1 MSHKLW
7 LTEIHTILSGK
18 EFSGWLQYLA
28 LYKLV
33 VTVVVSADVVV
44 VDAVVVVE
52 VVVGSGVVFVDASV
66 VTVVVDAVLQS
77 QVWTSAEGCSTVVSW
92 GYSVSKSVVNIIGGI
107 GGNVGI
113 WGGGMEPRN
122 KPTLTIK

>member
-1 MSHKLW
+1 MVINGLYVTEEHLW
-7 LTEIHTILSGK
+7 KIHTILSGT
-18 EFSGWLQYLA
+18 EFSGWLQYFA

-33 VTVVVSADVVV
+33 VRVV
-44 VDAVVVVE
+44 AVVVVAE
-52 VVVGSGVVFVDASV
+52 VVVGIGVIFEDASV

-77 QVWTSAEGCSTVVSW
+77 QVWTSAEDCSTVVSW

-113 WGGGMEPRN
+113 WGGGMEPKN
-122 KPTLTIK
+122 KSSLTIK

>member
-1 MSHKLW
+1 MSLRHLW
-7 LTEIHTILSGK
+7 KIHIILSGTK
-18 EFSGWLQYLA
+18 FSGWLQYFA

-33 VTVVVSADVVV
+33 VIVVVVVSVAVVV
-44 VDAVVVVE
+44 VDVVVVVE
-52 VVVGSGVVFVDASV
+52 VVVGAEVVFEDASV
-66 VTVVVDAVLQS
+66 VTVAVLQS

-122 KPTLTIK
+122 KSTLTIK